1 MGPPFGGI
9 VTQATMLRSIR
20 QAIADW
26 SEIQGEGGDFL
37 RGLVACNLNPSAGA
51 MLWTLRHFAAL
62 ATSLSSKALFDVTM
76 RLACAC
82 RGMLAATSL
91 RDRIFESS
99 GKCEWCHT
107 NLLRKEFELDHI
119 ENLANGGSNT
129 ASNIV
134 VSCPDC
140 NRRKSARNV
149 VSFALET
156 LARTGIETPL
166 IKRVLARHD
175 VRGGVQLSLFGDDEA
190 ETAGRPLFTASD
202 TENDDPPPDEVPPYR
217 W

>member
-1 MGPPFGGI
+1 MPF
-9 VTQATMLRSIR
+9 L
-20 QAIADW
+20 
-26 SEIQGEGGDFL
+26 
-37 RGLVACNLNPSAGA
+37 LVAPDGTSRIIDPMKYDDELDIVQLARYASSMNSRARRLRILG
-51 MLWTLRHFAAL
+51 TLTA
-62 ATSLSSKALFDVTM
+62 V
-76 RLACAC
+76 
-82 RGMLAATSL
+82 SL
-91 RDRIFESS
+91 RDRIFESG

-107 NLLRKEFELDHI
+107 NLLRQEFELDHI

-156 LARTGIETPL
+156 LARTGIETPI
-166 IKRVLARHD
+166 IKRVLERHN
-175 VRGGVQLSLFGDDEA
+175 VRGSVQRSLFGDDPA
-190 ETAGRPLFTASD
+190 ETAGRPLFTTSD
-202 TENDDPPPDEVPPYR
+202 TDDDAPPPDDVPPYR

>member
-1 MGPPFGGI
+1 MPYEAPGYIGRFAYADGWRI
-9 VTQATMLRSIR
+9 IDLMKYDDELDMVQLARYASSMNSRARKLRIL
-20 QAIADW
+20 
-26 SEIQGEGGDFL
+26 G
-37 RGLVACNLNPSAGA
+37 
-51 MLWTLRHFAAL
+51 TL
-62 ATSLSSKALFDVTM
+62 T
-76 RLACAC
+76 
-82 RGMLAATSL
+82 ATSL